1 MKTRRR
7 KTGICDVARHSSVEN
22 ERTQPE
28 SRPSSEGTGTRHLNV
43 ELRPVSSR
51 LITAILAAVCLFAHG
66 GEPGMATLPD
76 GKYRPLFRGEK
87 DAKEIAIASFQ
98 LDERPVTNGEFLG
111 FVRENPKWQRS
122 QVKRL
127 FADERY
133 LAHWSGDVELGKVD
147 PSQPVT
153 QVSWFAAKAFAAW
166 RGKRLPSTAEWEF
179 AAGTGFTT
187 PEGSKEPEFQQAIAR
202 WYGTPTPDVL
212 PAAGSGKANLHGL
225 RDLHGLVWEWTSD
238 FNSAIVTGDARG
250 DTGLERTL
258 FCGAGSLGAKDT
270 ANYPAFMR
278 FGMRSSLKASYTVH
292 NLGFRCAKDIPSK

>member
-1 MKTRRR
+1 M
-7 KTGICDVARHSSVEN
+7 
-22 ERTQPE
+22 
-28 SRPSSEGTGTRHLNV
+28 
-43 ELRPVSSR
+43 
-51 LITAILAAVCLFAHG
+51 CLFAHG

-127 FADERY
+127 FAVERY
-133 LAHWSGDVELGKVD
+133 LAHWAGDGDLGKAD
-147 PSQPVT
+147 PAQPVT

-166 RGKRLPSTAEWEF
+166 SGKRLPSTAEWEF
-179 AAGTGFTT
+179 AAGAGFTNPDGT
-187 PEGSKEPEFQQAIAR
+187 KEPEFQQAIAK

-212 PAAGSGKANLHGL
+212 PAAGSGKPNVHGL

-250 DTGLERTL
+250 DTGLERNL

-270 ANYPAFMR
+270 GNFPAFMR
-278 FGMRSSLKASYTVH
+278 FGMRSSLKAGYTVH